1 MFPLEKT
8 LLKAL
13 EEEIYTLLPSLPLR
27 RMLSYPLEGGKRLR
41 PVLCLL
47 ACRGVG
53 GDPYLALP
61 AAAGVELVHNFSL
74 VHDDIQD
81 VSPLRRHRPTVWKK
95 WGVAQAINAGDA
107 LFALSRLA
115 LLRLEGKGVPARR
128 VLLAARLLDE
138 ACFALCQGQYLDIAL
153 EKRPRV
159 SRRTYFRMV
168 RGKTSALLEASLA
181 LGAIV
186 GGREG
191 DALEPLQ
198 LFGRNL
204 GLAYQLQDDA
214 LGLGGEAAVVGKVSP
229 DIRSKKKA
237 FPVVY
242 ALEKAVGREGE
253 ELRRLYRKSAL
264 APEDIGRVM
273 ALLNRMGAL
282 EYTMKLAQG
291 YYDRAL
297 RELKKA
303 RLPQQQGLEEV
314 VSYLRDRNF

>member
-13 EEEIYTLLPSLPLR
+13 EEEIYAPLPSLPLR

-41 PVLCLL
+41 PALCLL

-53 GDPYLALP
+53 GDPYQALP
-61 AAAGVELVHNFSL
+61 AAAGVELIHNFSL

-81 VSPLRRHRPTVWKK
+81 VSPLRRHRRTVWKR

-107 LFALSRLA
+107 LFALARLA

-138 ACFALCQGQYLDIAL
+138 ACLALCQGQYLDIAL

-159 SRRTYFRMV
+159 SRGTYFRMV
-168 RGKTSALLEASLA
+168 QGKTSALLEASLA
-181 LGAIV
+181 LGAVV
-186 GGREG
+186 GGRKG

-214 LGLGGEAAVVGKVSP
+214 LGLGGEASVVGKVSP

-273 ALLNRMGAL
+273 AILNRMGAL

-297 RELKKA
+297 RELEKA

-314 VSYLRDRNF
+314 VLYLRDRNF

>member
-8 LLKAL
+8 LLEAL
-13 EEEIYTLLPSLPLR
+13 EEEINALLPSLPLR

-41 PVLCLL
+41 PALCLL

-53 GDPYLALP
+53 GDPHQALP
-61 AAAGVELVHNFSL
+61 AAAGVELIHNFSL

-81 VSPLRRHRPTVWKK
+81 ASPLRRHRPTVWKR
-95 WGVAQAINAGDA
+95 WGVAQAITAGDA
-107 LFALSRLA
+107 LFALSGLA
-115 LLRLEGKGVPARR
+115 ILRLEGKGVPAER

-138 ACFALCQGQYLDIAL
+138 ACLALCRGQYLDVAL

-159 SRRTYFRMV
+159 SRRTYFQMV

-181 LGAIV
+181 VGAIV
-186 GGREG
+186 GGTEG
-191 DALEPLQ
+191 DALEHLR

-229 DIRSKKKA
+229 DMRRKKKV

-242 ALEKAVGREGE
+242 ALEKAVGLERE
-253 ELRRLYRKSAL
+253 ELRQLYRKRAL
-264 APEDIGRVM
+264 APEDIERIT
-273 ALLNRMGAL
+273 ALLTGMGAL
-282 EYTMKLAQG
+282 EYTMRLAQA

-303 RLPQQQGLEEV
+303 RLPGHQGLEEV